1 MSTPPDPATIASE
14 LRAIFVRLK
23 RRLRE
28 QTSPGEH
35 TPSQTAVLVRLERDG
50 PMTASALARAE
61 GMRPQ
66 SMGAIIAPLEAA
78 GMLTGAP
85 DPNDG
90 RQTLLSLSQNCI
102 TWIREGRAARQDFLT
117 RAIQAQLSPPE
128 QAQLAAAIELL
139 KRITG

>member
-1 MSTPPDPATIASE
+1 MTTPPDPATIASE
-14 LRAIFVRLK
+14 LRAIIGRLK

-28 QTSPGEH
+28 HAGAGEH
-35 TPSQTAVLVRLERDG
+35 TQSQIAVLVRLERDG

-78 GMLTGAP
+78 DMLTGTA
-85 DPNDG
+85 DPHDG
-90 RQTLLSLSQNCI
+90 RQTLLSLTPNCI
-102 TWIREGRAARQDFLT
+102 IWIREGRAARQDFLT

>member
-1 MSTPPDPATIASE
+1 MTTQPNPSTIASE
-14 LRAIFVRLK
+14 LRAIIGRLK

-28 QTSPGEH
+28 HASVGEH
-35 TPSQTAVLVRLERDG
+35 TPSQTAVLIRLERDG

-85 DPNDG
+85 DPHDG
-90 RQTLLSLSQNCI
+90 RQTLLSLTPDCI

-139 KRITG
+139 KRIAP